1 MKSFTVTENTFSPSE
16 TRDIINAIIKAKI
29 NFYKIKNLRSSY
41 CYDCEDEGV
50 LAEIQRLEALK
61 SSFQQ
66 AMREGNNDTDLFIK
80 INMEVSTEVGT
91 QKKIS
96 NRLATAVA

>member
-1 MKSFTVTENTFSPSE
+1 MKHS
-16 TRDIINAIIKAKI
+16 IKTHP
-29 NFYKIKNLRSSY
+29 
-41 CYDCEDEGV
+41 
-50 LAEIQRLEALK
+50 LEALK
-61 SSFQQ
+61 SSLQKE
-66 AMREGNNDTDLFIK
+66 MREGNNDTDLFIK